1 MEDVVTLVIHHG
13 GRVVWQDEYVP
24 QYIGG
29 STFQMHIFKEE
40 ITYERLHQIA
50 RWELQYESA
59 DRMFYLPHGQN
70 MSNGMVEIFSEM
82 SVSHGLLYSGIDGV
96 ITVYMTCIVNDEEF
110 AGDNMTKGV
119 GVQDRGADG
128 DEEVQ
133 RLVAEDDSDRTTDPE
148 FYEVLNNLG
157 ILGLRRKFRSQRA
170 NGGKEVDQV
179 YEEMES
185 STGPANHGPLNT
197 GPAPSETNSQPNE
210 DDDEYIHDN
219 LESLSNDYGSDADDE
234 GVIPEPTKQPSI
246 DSSYRNSSGSYHIY
260 GNSSDEEHESRFEV
274 QPWYD
279 PNCDHKMLQFKVG
292 MRFKDASQFRAAV
305 VENSIAKGMDV
316 KWVRSSLR
324 KKEAVCRQK
333 CGCRLYASWYGRN
346 RAIVI
351 KSMGLPHSCTRSLR
365 MKQMTA
371 RWIAKTYLERFR
383 GNQIV
388 DSSALA
394 AEIKKTYSVEVT
406 TRTCYRAKMYAK
418 RLIEGT
424 IMESYGKLRSYI
436 LELKRADPRG
446 RFILEVDPTP
456 NGDHVLF
463 KRFFVGF
470 SCLRE
475 GFLSACRPMF
485 AMDGC
490 FLKGEIKGM
499 LLAAVGKDGNN
510 QMFPICWVVVEG
522 ENKDY
527 WNWFLEVVQEELH
540 LGDGS
545 GWSIISD
552 QQKVSVCVH

>member
-110 AGDNMTKGV
+110 AGDNMTK
-119 GVQDRGADG
+119 
-128 DEEVQ
+128 
-133 RLVAEDDSDRTTDPE
+133 
-148 FYEVLNNLG
+148 
-157 ILGLRRKFRSQRA
+157 
-170 NGGKEVDQV
+170 
-179 YEEMES
+179 
-185 STGPANHGPLNT
+185 
-197 GPAPSETNSQPNE
+197 
-210 DDDEYIHDN
+210 
-219 LESLSNDYGSDADDE
+219 
-234 GVIPEPTKQPSI
+234 
-246 DSSYRNSSGSYHIY
+246 
-260 GNSSDEEHESRFEV
+260 
-274 QPWYD
+274 
-279 PNCDHKMLQFKVG
+279 
-292 MRFKDASQFRAAV
+292 
-305 VENSIAKGMDV
+305 
-316 KWVRSSLR
+316 
-324 KKEAVCRQK
+324 K